1 MVMTEAREEQ
11 LKAIFAVDAVS
22 WQPPLVREYG
32 LQQMAQ
38 EREQRRLLV
47 AVSVLSC
54 FWGLLAVLAAVVL
67 LQQVWIWG
75 VRLLLILAISLLSAG
90 LLTAALLRT
99 EQSIKQ
105 KMI

>member
-11 LKAIFAVDAVS
+11 LKAIFAADAVS
-22 WQPPLVREYG
+22 RQPPLVREYS

-54 FWGLLAVLAAVVL
+54 FWWLLAVLAAVVL

>member
-11 LKAIFAVDAVS
+11 LKAMFAADAVS
-22 WQPPLVREYG
+22 WQPSLVRENS
-32 LQQMAQ
+32 LQRMAQ

-54 FWGLLAVLAAVVL
+54 FWWLLAVLAAVVL

>member
-11 LKAIFAVDAVS
+11 LKAMFAADAVS

-54 FWGLLAVLAAVVL
+54 FWWLLAVLAVVVL

-75 VRLLLILAISLLSAG
+75 VRLLLMLAISLLSAG

>member
-32 LQQMAQ
+32 LQRMAQ

-54 FWGLLAVLAAVVL
+54 FWWLLAVLAAVVL

>member
-11 LKAIFAVDAVS
+11 LKAMFAADAVG

-47 AVSVLSC
+47 AVSALSC
-54 FWGLLAVLAAVVL
+54 LWWLLAVLAAVVL

>member
-1 MVMTEAREEQ
+1 MAMVDGREEQ
-11 LKAIFAVDAVS
+11 LKKMFAADAVD

-32 LQQMAQ
+32 LQRMAQ

-54 FWGLLAVLAAVVL
+54 FWWLLALLAAVVL
-67 LQQVWIWG
+67 LQQAWIWG
-75 VRLLLILAISLLSAG
+75 VRLLLLLAISLLSVG